1 MSTRQK
7 GIVVLMVMSLGLL
20 LPSFGVAVTDL
31 YVASYGGTFEK
42 ALREELAPIF
52 EKKFNCKIHYILGI
66 STETLAKVRIQR
78 ANPQIDVTFVD
89 DGPAIQ
95 GSSEGLWAD
104 LDPKIVT
111 NLSKVYDIALHPNN
125 NGVDMGVT
133 ATGLIYNT
141 QIFKEKGFVPPTSW
155 WDVLKPEFVQRFVMP
170 PITNSYGLHA
180 LVMFAR
186 LSGGGEKNIN
196 PGFEVMKKLKKS
208 VISFEPQAGKM
219 SELFQSKEAWIG
231 IWGSGRVYSLADMGF
246 PVDFVYPK
254 EGAIAL
260 GVTLNMVKN
269 CKNPRLA
276 QEFINFMLDEKA
288 QEVWGKGFMLGPMN
302 KYVKL
307 SPEVAKRVPYG
318 LDQIN
323 KLLKVDWAH
332 INRVRAEWTERWS
345 KEVETR

>member
-1 MSTRQK
+1 MK
-7 GIVVLMVMSLGLL
+7 KKLL
-20 LPSFGVAVTDL
+20 LLSCLGAIFLIPTVALAVTDF

-42 ALREELAPIF
+42 ALKEELAPIF
-52 EKKFNCKIHYILGI
+52 EKKFDCKVHYVLGI
-66 STETLAKVRIQR
+66 STETLAKVRVQKD
-78 ANPQIDVTFVD
+78 NPQIDVTFVD
-89 DGPAIQ
+89 DGPAIL
-95 GSSEGLWAD
+95 GSTEGFWAN

-111 NLSKVYDIALHPNN
+111 NLDKLYDIALHPNN

-133 ATGLIYNT
+133 ATGLLYNT
-141 QIFKEKGFVPPTSW
+141 QIFKEKGFTPPASW
-155 WDVLKPEFVQRFVMP
+155 NDVLKPEYVQRFVMP
-170 PITNSYGLHA
+170 PITNSYGLHT
-180 LVMFAR
+180 LIMFAR
-186 LSGGGEKNIN
+186 LNGGGERNID

-231 IWGSGRVYSLADMGF
+231 CWGSGRVYSLADMGF
-246 PVDFVYPK
+246 PVEFVYPK

-276 QEFINFMLDEKA
+276 QEFINFMLDEKS

-302 KYVKL
+302 KNVKL
-307 SPEVAKRVPYG
+307 APEVAKRVPYG
-318 LDQIN
+318 LDQIK
-323 KLLKVDWAH
+323 KLIKVDWAY
-332 INRVRAEWTERWS
+332 INQVRPEWTERWS

>member
-1 MSTRQK
+1 MKARLLYLSFI
-7 GIVVLMVMSLGLL
+7 GILFI
-20 LPSFGVAVTDL
+20 LPTMAFAVTDF

-42 ALREELAPIF
+42 ALKEELSPIF
-52 EKKFNCKIHYILGI
+52 EKKFNCKVHYVLGI
-66 STETLAKVRIQR
+66 STETLAKVRVQKD
-78 ANPQIDVTFVD
+78 NPQIDVTFVD
-89 DGPAIQ
+89 DGPATQ
-95 GSSEGLWAD
+95 GSSEGLWAN

-111 NLSKVYDIALHPNN
+111 NLNKLYDIALRPNN

-133 ATGLIYNT
+133 ATGLLYNT
-141 QIFKEKGFVPPTSW
+141 QIFKEKGFAPPTSW

-170 PITNSYGLHA
+170 PVTNSYGLHT

-186 LSGGGEKNIN
+186 LSGGGEKKID

-231 IWGSGRVYSLADMGF
+231 CWGSGRVYSLADMGF
-246 PVDFVYPK
+246 PVEFVYPK

-269 CKNPRLA
+269 CKNSSLA

-288 QEVWGKGFMLGPMN
+288 QEVWSKGFMLGPMN
-302 KYVKL
+302 KNVKL
-307 SPEVAKRVPYG
+307 SPEVSKRVPYG
-318 LDQIN
+318 LEQMN
-323 KLLKVDWAH
+323 KLIKVDWAY
-332 INRVRAEWTERWS
+332 INQVRPDWTERWS